1 MAKAKKLPSGSW
13 RVRVTHTGD
22 DGVQHV
28 VSFTDENPKVAEA
41 KAAMWK
47 AGMLEKEMNRRFL
60 PLGDAIDA
68 YIETGRCT
76 GMSPATIRAH
86 VSSRNNAF
94 TTIIEKRINK
104 LTLRDI
110 QSWINVRAQ
119 EVAPKTVKNN
129 LDLLIVVL
137 KQNEISLNWDAL
149 RLPKR
154 KAVEPEVPSDAQVT
168 AMIND
173 LRANKNND
181 MFIAVMLASL
191 YGLRRSEICALTWQD
206 IQTVG
211 DPEHPKHVLVIN
223 KALVRDENNLLVEKD
238 TKTDSGERTISL
250 SDPVYAELIRRRNTI
265 ASTRTN
271 IISLSPNAL
280 TNRYAT
286 LAKKYGVCTKF
297 HVLRHYMASVMAR
310 ENVHTKYA
318 AKILGHASPSTTERI
333 YTHVMDDK
341 IIELNDALD
350 AHAAGILGN

>member
-1 MAKAKKLPSGSW
+1 M
-13 RVRVTHTGD
+13 
-22 DGVQHV
+22 
-28 VSFTDENPKVAEA
+28 
-41 KAAMWK
+41 
-47 AGMLEKEMNRRFL
+47 
-60 PLGDAIDA
+60 
-68 YIETGRCT
+68 
-76 GMSPATIRAH
+76 
-86 VSSRNNAF
+86 
-94 TTIIEKRINK
+94 
-104 LTLRDI
+104 
-110 QSWINVRAQ
+110 
-119 EVAPKTVKNN
+119 
-129 LDLLIVVL
+129 
-137 KQNEISLNWDAL
+137 
-149 RLPKR
+149 
-154 KAVEPEVPSDAQVT
+154 
-168 AMIND
+168 
-173 LRANKNND
+173 
-181 MFIAVMLASL
+181 
-191 YGLRRSEICALTWQD
+191 
-206 IQTVG
+206 
-211 DPEHPKHVLVIN
+211 IN

-318 AKILGHASPSTTERI
+318 AKILGHASPATTERI